1 LRHAIKL
8 VIGLLTTCLL
18 AACVTPA
25 SMPGISLTERPDSG
39 TESAEQGRLVVGI
52 VDMRTSR
59 SYAIQDAPP
68 FDDGDML
75 RLMLRNPAL
84 SYESDSYVKNSDI
97 LPPDVTQAIFPFSG
111 LTPGKG
117 YELSV
122 RMKEGGA
129 VTRSGRADGIE
140 ILPGKTTSA
149 TIILNDEGLIKIVGS
164 FDGNPTDLD
173 DGRWPVY
180 EGDHVGFETGF
191 PLLPDE
197 IKDLVQGIRAVVG
210 PEIFPDGTPLASR
223 SEVLTEADFA
233 DREEFLGY
241 LMYYFWNTGDA
252 AKWTFRS
259 GRGGPVDTTLTLQLL
274 DVDGKV
280 IGESTILIQ
289 FREAVV

>member
-1 LRHAIKL
+1 MRHAIKL
-8 VIGLLTTCLL
+8 VIGILTTCLL

-25 SMPGISLTERPDSG
+25 SMPGVSFTERPDSG

-75 RLMLRNPAL
+75 RLTLRNPAL
-84 SYESDSYVKNSDI
+84 SYDSDSYVKNSDI
-97 LPPDVTQAIFPFSG
+97 LPPDATQAIFPFTG

-122 RMKEGGA
+122 RMKEGGI
-129 VTRSGRADGIE
+129 VTRSGRADQIE

-149 TIILNDEGLIKIVGS
+149 TIFLNHEGFIQIIASVE
-164 FDGNPTDLD
+164 GNPTGLD

-180 EGDHVGFETGF
+180 EGDILAFTTGF
-191 PLLPDE
+191 LIAPEADDE
-197 IKDLVQGIRAVVG
+197 LVQAFRAVIG
-210 PEIFPDGTPLASR
+210 PEIFPDGTPLSAR
-223 SEVLTEADFA
+223 MHLLRAADA
-233 DREEFLGY
+233 LDRDTFLED
-241 LMYYFWNTGDA
+241 LKAFLWETGDA

-259 GRGGPVDTTLTLQLL
+259 GRGGPVDTTLTFQLL
-274 DVDGKV
+274 DKDGKV
-280 IGESTILIQ
+280 IGESVLPIQ
-289 FREAVV
+289 FREAGV